1 MKKEKIK
8 RILAFLLAVVF
19 LFSACLT
26 ASPYTVLA
34 TEIGTETGTEG
45 TEPQE
50 PSTPQVQA
58 KLFTEVVLDDGVDLV
73 GNVGL
78 GKISLTIGEESI
90 SLDQLNSK
98 VEVGAYDTD
107 STYTLAKIESANYE
121 VKAASAL
128 IDDGEDK
135 LLKVTVSQ
143 LTPKTT
149 ISGAKT
155 VKALATESYSAD
167 GAWKDTVTEWK
178 LSSNTANASIT
189 ENEKTAKVK
198 AAKGGTDAAFTVEA
212 YAGNVKL
219 AEKSVSVEKNDT
231 SISIET
237 NERGSWRKKLDV
249 KITLK
254 SGNDVLSGK
263 SITYSITGTGVISPD
278 NNKKAS
284 TDSNGTYSVS
294 KTLRSTGKVNI
305 KADFAGDDAYN
316 APTTATKTYNP
327 DLEKGTLVF
336 TGATGTT
343 ADNPLELTYGTAGK
357 ELAFELHD
365 GDTTITEAVQQYTLN
380 YSGNTV
386 SVAEDQI
393 KDAQKIVIN
402 PMNAS
407 STCVKLTLSVQTENF
422 ECVGELYVKV
432 NPCVLTVDT
441 VKGVDGNKTDAFD
454 NKKIYDGTSKVDV
467 EASLKAID
475 DTELTETAKKEI
487 AGFDAVKFYDVDS
500 RIKDVPINETCSFKF
515 KPSADD
521 LKVI

>member
-19 LFSACLT
+19 LFSTCLT

-34 TEIGTETGTEG
+34 TEMGTETETGTEG

-50 PSTPQVQA
+50 PSTPQVQE

-78 GKISLTIGEESI
+78 GKLSLTIGEESV

-98 VEVGAYDTD
+98 VEVGAYDAD

-121 VKAASAL
+121 VKAASSL

-143 LTPKTT
+143 LTPKAT

-167 GAWKDTVTEWK
+167 GAWKDAVTEWK
-178 LSSNTANASIT
+178 LGSDTANASIT
-189 ENEKTAKVK
+189 ANGKTAKVK

-212 YAGNVKL
+212 YAGNIKL
-219 AEKSVSVEKNDT
+219 AEKTVAVEKNDT

-237 NERGSWRKKLDV
+237 SERGSWRKKLDV

-263 SITYSITGTGVISPD
+263 SITYSITGAGVISPD

-294 KTLRSTGKVNI
+294 KVLRSTGKVNI
-305 KADFAGDDAYN
+305 EADFAGDDAYN
-316 APTTATKTYNP
+316 APTTATRTYNP
-327 DLEKGTLVF
+327 DLEKSTLVF
-336 TGATGTT
+336 TGAAGTT
-343 ADNPLELTYGTAGK
+343 VDNPLELTYGTAGK

-365 GDTTITEAVQQYTLN
+365 GDTTITEAVTQYTMELFWK
-380 YSGNTV
+380 YSFRCRK
-386 SVAEDQI
+386 SDQRCAENRDR
-393 KDAQKIVIN
+393 
-402 PMNAS
+402 S
-407 STCVKLTLSVQTENF
+407 G
-422 ECVGELYVKV
+422 ECIFNMCKAHTDRTDRELRVH
-432 NPCVLTVDT
+432 
-441 VKGVDGNKTDAFD
+441 
-454 NKKIYDGTSKVDV
+454 
-467 EASLKAID
+467 
-475 DTELTETAKKEI
+475 
-487 AGFDAVKFYDVDS
+487 
-500 RIKDVPINETCSFKF
+500 R
-515 KPSADD
+515 
-521 LKVI
+521 